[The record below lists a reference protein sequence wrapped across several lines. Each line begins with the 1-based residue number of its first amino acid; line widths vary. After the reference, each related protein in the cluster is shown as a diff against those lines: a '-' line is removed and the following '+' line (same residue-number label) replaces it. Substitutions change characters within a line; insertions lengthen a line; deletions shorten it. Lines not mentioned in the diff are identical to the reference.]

1 VAKKPWGGRFTQDT
15 NELTEE
21 FTASIS
27 FDKRLYRYD
36 IKGSMAYCKAL
47 AKAGIVS
54 QNEKEKIIQA
64 LKEIEQ
70 EIEQGVFPFS
80 THLEDIHMHIE
91 EKLITKIGETGG
103 KLHTG
108 RSRNDQIA
116 LDVRLYLKEEMGS
129 IIDLLKGLQTS
140 VVGVADKHMDVIMPG
155 YTHLR
160 KAQPVLFSH
169 HLMAY
174 YEMFNRD
181 RRRLANTLRG
191 MDCLPL
197 GSGAL
202 AGTPYPIDLKYL
214 AELLGF
220 AEISQNSLDAVSD
233 RDFVAEFL
241 FCCSLLMMHLSRLCE
256 ELIVWSAPEFGFLR
270 LPQAFCTG
278 SSIMPQKANPDVLEL
293 IRAKTGRVY
302 GALITVLTVLK
313 GLPLAYNRD
322 LQEDKEPLF
331 DTVDTVK
338 GSLQI
343 MASLIENVEV
353 DKEEMQKAA
362 SKGYTNATDLADY
375 LTKKGLPFR
384 EAHQITGKAVQHAEE
399 RGVTLDDL
407 TLDELRSFSPT
418 IGEDVFDY
426 IRIEGSVDH
435 RQGTGG
441 TARRRVAQQIKKAQ
455 KELSR

>member
-1 VAKKPWGGRFTQDT
+1 MAKKPWGGRFTQDT

-27 FDKRLYRYD
+27 FDKRLFRFD
-36 IKGSMAYCKAL
+36 IKGSMAYCEVL
-47 AKAGIVS
+47 AKAGIIS
-54 QNEKEKIIQA
+54 QNEKQKIIQA
-64 LKEIEQ
+64 LQEIEQ
-70 EIEQGVFPFS
+70 EIEKGVFPFS

-91 EKLITKIGETGG
+91 EKLIAKIGETGG

-116 LDVRLYLKEEMGS
+116 LDMRLYVKDEVADILNRVTV
-129 IIDLLKGLQTS
+129 LQTS
-140 VVGVADKHMDVIMPG
+140 LVTLADKHIEVIMPG

-160 KAQPVLFSH
+160 KAQPILFSH
-169 HLMAY
+169 HVMAY
-174 YEMFNRD
+174 YEMFKRD
-181 RRRLANTLRG
+181 RERLADALKRI
-191 MDCLPL
+191 DVLPL

-202 AGTPYPIDLKYL
+202 AGTSYPIDREYL

-220 AEISQNSLDAVSD
+220 AAVSQNSIDAVSD
-233 RDFVAEFL
+233 RDFVVEFL
-241 FCCSLLMMHLSRLCE
+241 AHCALLMMHLSRLCE
-256 ELIVWSAPEFGFLR
+256 ELIIWSSPEFGFLR

-338 GSLQI
+338 SSLQI
-343 MASLIENVEV
+343 MASLMEKVEV
-353 DKEEMQKAA
+353 D
-362 SKGYTNATDLADY
+362 SKRMREATSEGYTNATDLADY
-375 LTKKGLPFR
+375 LVMKGIPFR
-384 EAHQITGKAVQHAEE
+384 EAHQITGKAVQYAEE
-399 RGVTLDDL
+399 KGVPLEDL
-407 TLDELRSFSPT
+407 ALDELRSFSPSVA
-418 IGEDVFDY
+418 EDVFDY
-426 IRIEGSVDH
+426 IRIEASVNH
-435 RQGTGG
+435 RQSLGG
-441 TARRRVAQQIKKAQ
+441 TARSRVTEQIKKAK
-455 KELSR
+455 KELS

>member
-1 VAKKPWGGRFTQDT
+1 VTKKPWGGRFTQDT

-36 IKGSMAYCKAL
+36 IKGSMAYCEAL
-47 AKAGIVS
+47 AKAEIIS
-54 QNEKEKIIQA
+54 PNEKGKIIRA
-64 LKEIEQ
+64 LKEIEG
-70 EIEQGVFPFS
+70 EIEKGAFPFAA
-80 THLEDIHMHIE
+80 HLEDIHMHIE
-91 EKLITKIGETGG
+91 EKLIAKIGETGG

-116 LDVRLYLKEEMGS
+116 LDVRLYLKEEVGT
-129 IIDLLKGLQTS
+129 IIDLLKGLQAS
-140 VVGVADKHMDVIMPG
+140 VVDVAKKHKDVIMPG

-160 KAQPVLFSH
+160 KAQPVLLSH

-174 YEMFNRD
+174 YEMFKRD
-181 RRRLANTLRG
+181 RQRLANALSS
-191 MDCLPL
+191 MDVLPL

-202 AGTPYPIDLKYL
+202 AGTPYPIDREYL

-270 LPQAFCTG
+270 LSQAFCTG

-302 GALITVLTVLK
+302 GSLVTVLTVLK

-353 DKEEMQKAA
+353 DQERMSTVA
-362 SKGYTNATDLADY
+362 SEGYTNATDLADY

-384 EAHQITGKAVQHAEE
+384 EAHQITGKAVQHAEAK
-399 RGVTLDDL
+399 GVTLDDL

-426 IRIEGSVDH
+426 IRIEASVDH
-435 RQGTGG
+435 RQGIGG
-441 TARRRVAQQIKKAQ
+441 TARQRVAQQIKKAQ

>member
-1 VAKKPWGGRFTQDT
+1 MTKKPWGGRFTQKT

-36 IKGSMAYCKAL
+36 ITGSMAYCEAL
-47 AKAGIVS
+47 AKAGIIS
-54 QNEKEKIIQA
+54 TNEKGKILQA
-64 LKEIEQ
+64 LKEIEG
-70 EIEQGVFPFS
+70 EIEKGEFPFS

-91 EKLITKIGETGG
+91 ERLIAKIGETGG

-116 LDVRLYLKEEMGS
+116 LDLRLYLKEEVTT
-129 IIDLLKGLQTS
+129 IIDLIKGFQAS
-140 VVGVADKHMDVIMPG
+140 VVEVANKHVDVIMPG

-160 KAQPVLFSH
+160 KAQPILFAH

-174 YEMFNRD
+174 YEMVKRD
-181 RRRLANTLRG
+181 RARLANALDRI
-191 MDCLPL
+191 DCLPL

-202 AGTPYPIDLKYL
+202 AGTPYPIDREYL
-214 AELLGF
+214 AKLLGL
-220 AEISQNSLDAVSD
+220 AAISQNSIDAVSD
-233 RDFVAEFL
+233 RDFVGEFL

-256 ELIVWSAPEFGFLR
+256 EFIMWSAPEFGFLR

-302 GALITVLTVLK
+302 GALVTLLTVLK
-313 GLPLAYNRD
+313 ALPLAYNRD

-338 GSLQI
+338 DSLKI
-343 MASLIENVEV
+343 MASLIANVEV
-353 DKEEMQKAA
+353 HKEAMRKAA
-362 SKGYTNATDLADY
+362 SEEYTNATDLADY
-375 LTKKGLPFR
+375 LVMKGIPFR
-384 EAHQITGKAVQHAEE
+384 EAHQITGKAVQYAEE
-399 RGVTLDDL
+399 KRKTLDDL
-407 TLDELRSFSPT
+407 SLDELQTFSP
-418 IGEDVFDY
+418 IIREDVFDY
-426 IRIEGSVDH
+426 IRIDGSIDH
-435 RQGTGG
+435 RQSIGG
-441 TARRRVAQQIKKAQ
+441 TARQRVAQQIKKAK
-455 KELSR
+455 KELS

>member
-1 VAKKPWGGRFTQDT
+1 VAKKPWGGRFTQET
-15 NELTEE
+15 NKLTEA

-36 IKGSMAYCKAL
+36 ITGSMAYCEAL
-47 AKAGIVS
+47 AKAGIIS
-54 QNEKEKIIQA
+54 TDEKGKILQA
-64 LKEIEQ
+64 LKEIEG
-70 EIEQGVFPFS
+70 EIKKGEFPFS

-91 EKLITKIGETGG
+91 ERLIAKIGETGG

-116 LDVRLYLKEEMGS
+116 LDLRLYLKEEVTT
-129 IIDLLKGLQTS
+129 IIDLIKGFQVS
-140 VVGVADKHMDVIMPG
+140 VVGVVDKHMDVIMPG

-160 KAQPVLFSH
+160 KAQPILFAH

-174 YEMFNRD
+174 YEMVKRD
-181 RRRLANTLRG
+181 RERLADALGRI
-191 MDCLPL
+191 DCLPL
-197 GSGAL
+197 GSSAL
-202 AGTPYPIDLKYL
+202 AGTPYPIDREYL
-214 AELLGF
+214 AKLLGF
-220 AEISQNSLDAVSD
+220 AAISQNSIDAVSD

-256 ELIVWSAPEFGFLR
+256 ELIVWSTPEFGFLR

-302 GALITVLTVLK
+302 GALVTLLTVLK
-313 GLPLAYNRD
+313 ALPLAYNRD

-338 GSLQI
+338 NSLEI
-343 MASLIENVEV
+343 MANLIANVVV
-353 DKEEMQKAA
+353 DKEAMRKAA
-362 SKGYTNATDLADY
+362 SEEYTNATDLADY
-375 LTKKGLPFR
+375 LVLKGIPFR
-384 EAHQITGKAVQHAEE
+384 EAHQITGKAVQYAEE
-399 RGVTLDDL
+399 KRKPLNDL
-407 TLDELRSFSPT
+407 SLDELRTFSPI

-435 RQGTGG
+435 RQSVGG
-441 TARRRVAQQIKKAQ
+441 TARQIVAQQIKKAHE
-455 KELSR
+455 ELS

>member
-1 VAKKPWGGRFTQDT
+1 VAKKPWGGRFTQET
-15 NELTEE
+15 NALTEA

-36 IKGSMAYCKAL
+36 ITGSMAYCEVL
-47 AKAGIVS
+47 TKAGIIS
-54 QNEKEKIIQA
+54 TSEKGKILQA
-64 LKEIEQ
+64 LKEIEG
-70 EIEQGVFPFS
+70 EIEKGEFSFS

-91 EKLITKIGETGG
+91 ERLIAKIGETGG

-116 LDVRLYLKEEMGS
+116 LDLRLYLKEEVTT
-129 IIDLLKGLQTS
+129 IIDLIKKFQTS

-160 KAQPVLFSH
+160 KAQPILFAH
-169 HLMAY
+169 HFMAY
-174 YEMFNRD
+174 YEMVKRD
-181 RRRLANTLRG
+181 RERLTDALGRI
-191 MDCLPL
+191 DVLPL

-202 AGTPYPIDLKYL
+202 AGTPYPIDREYL
-214 AELLGF
+214 AKLLGL
-220 AEISQNSLDAVSD
+220 AAISQNSIDAVSD
-233 RDFVAEFL
+233 RDFVGEVL

-256 ELIVWSAPEFGFLR
+256 EFIVWSAPEFGFLR

-302 GALITVLTVLK
+302 GALVTLLTVLK
-313 GLPLAYNRD
+313 ALPLAYNRD

-338 GSLQI
+338 SSLQI
-343 MASLIENVEV
+343 MTSLIEKVEV
-353 DKEEMQKAA
+353 DRERMRKAVSEE
-362 SKGYTNATDLADY
+362 YTNATDLADY
-375 LTKKGLPFR
+375 LVIKGIPFR
-384 EAHQITGKAVQHAEE
+384 EAHQITGKAVQYAEE
-399 RGVTLDDL
+399 KRKTLDDL
-407 TLDELRSFSPT
+407 SLDELRTFSPI
-418 IGEDVFDY
+418 IGEDIFDY

-435 RQGTGG
+435 RQSIGG
-441 TARRRVAQQIKKAQ
+441 TARQRVTQQIKKAH
-455 KELSR
+455 EDLS

>member
-1 VAKKPWGGRFTQDT
+1 VAKKPWGGRFTQET
-15 NELTEE
+15 NALTEA

-36 IKGSMAYCKAL
+36 ITGSMAYCEVL
-47 AKAGIVS
+47 TKAGIIS
-54 QNEKEKIIQA
+54 TSEKGKILQA
-64 LKEIEQ
+64 LKEIEG
-70 EIEQGVFPFS
+70 EIEKGEFSFS

-91 EKLITKIGETGG
+91 ERLIAKIGETGG

-116 LDVRLYLKEEMGS
+116 LDLRLYLKEEVTT
-129 IIDLLKGLQTS
+129 IIDLIKKFQTS

-160 KAQPVLFSH
+160 KAQPILFAH
-169 HLMAY
+169 HFMAY
-174 YEMFNRD
+174 YEMVKRD
-181 RRRLANTLRG
+181 RERLTDALGRI
-191 MDCLPL
+191 DVLPL

-202 AGTPYPIDLKYL
+202 AGTPYPIDREYL
-214 AELLGF
+214 AKLLGL
-220 AEISQNSLDAVSD
+220 AAISQNSIDAVSD
-233 RDFVAEFL
+233 RDFVGEVL

-256 ELIVWSAPEFGFLR
+256 EFIVWSAPEFGFLR

-302 GALITVLTVLK
+302 GALVTLLTVLK
-313 GLPLAYNRD
+313 ALPLAYNRD

-338 GSLQI
+338 SSLQI
-343 MASLIENVEV
+343 MTSLIEKVEV
-353 DKEEMQKAA
+353 DRERMRKAVSEE
-362 SKGYTNATDLADY
+362 YTNATDLADY
-375 LTKKGLPFR
+375 LVIKGIPFR
-384 EAHQITGKAVQHAEE
+384 EAHQITGKAVQYAEE
-399 RGVTLDDL
+399 KRKTLDDL
-407 TLDELRSFSPT
+407 SLDELRTFSPI
-418 IGEDVFDY
+418 IGEDIFDY

-435 RQGTGG
+435 SQSIGG
-441 TARRRVAQQIKKAQ
+441 TARQRVTQQIKKAH
-455 KELSR
+455 EDLS

>member
-1 VAKKPWGGRFTQDT
+1 MAKKPWGGRFTQDT

-36 IKGSMAYCKAL
+36 IKGSMAYCEVL
-47 AKAGIVS
+47 AKAGIIS
-54 QNEKEKIIQA
+54 HNEKEKIIRA

-70 EIEQGVFPFS
+70 EIEKGAFPFS
-80 THLEDIHMHIE
+80 AHLEDIHMHIE
-91 EKLITKIGETGG
+91 QRLQEKIGETGG

-116 LDVRLYLKEEMGS
+116 LDVRLYLKEEVIS
-129 IIDLLKGLQTS
+129 IFELLTGLQIS
-140 VVGVADKHMDVIMPG
+140 LVGVADTHMDVIMPG

-160 KAQPVLFSH
+160 KAQPILLSH
-169 HLMAY
+169 HVMAY
-174 YEMFNRD
+174 YEMFKRD
-181 RRRLANTLRG
+181 RERLTNALSS
-191 MDCLPL
+191 MDILPL

-202 AGTPYPIDLKYL
+202 AGTPYPIDREHL
-214 AELLGF
+214 AQLLGF
-220 AEISQNSLDAVSD
+220 AAISQNSLDAVSD

-241 FCCSLLMMHLSRLCE
+241 SCCSLLMMHLSRLCE
-256 ELIVWSAPEFGFLR
+256 ELIVWSSPEFGFLR

-313 GLPLAYNRD
+313 GIPLAYNRD

-343 MASLIENVEV
+343 MASLLANVEV
-353 DKEEMQKAA
+353 HKEEMLKAA
-362 SKGYTNATDLADY
+362 AEEYTNATDLADY
-375 LTKKGLPFR
+375 LAKKGLPFR
-384 EAHQITGKAVQHAEE
+384 EAHQITGKVVQYAEE
-399 RGVTLDDL
+399 KGVPLDDL
-407 TLDELRSFSPT
+407 ALDELRSFSP
-418 IGEDVFDY
+418 IFGEDVFDY

-435 RQGTGG
+435 RQGIGG

-455 KELSR
+455 KELS

>member
-1 VAKKPWGGRFTQDT
+1 MAKKPWGGRFTQDT

-27 FDKRLYRYD
+27 FDKRLYRHD
-36 IKGSMAYCKAL
+36 IKGSMAYCEVL
-47 AKAGIVS
+47 EKAGIIT

-70 EIEQGVFPFS
+70 EIEKGAFPFAA
-80 THLEDIHMHIE
+80 HLEDIHMHIE
-91 EKLITKIGETGG
+91 EKLIAKIGETGG

-116 LDVRLYLKEEMGS
+116 LDVRLYLKEEVAS

-140 VVGVADKHMDVIMPG
+140 LVGQAAKHKDVIMPG

-160 KAQPVLFSH
+160 KAQPILFSH
-169 HLMAY
+169 HVMAY
-174 YEMFNRD
+174 YEMFKRD
-181 RRRLANTLRG
+181 RERLNNALKS

-202 AGTPYPIDLKYL
+202 AGIPYPIDREYL

-220 AEISQNSLDAVSD
+220 AAISQNSLDAVSD
-233 RDFVAEFL
+233 RDFVAESL

-256 ELIVWSAPEFGFLR
+256 EFIVWSAPEFGFLR
-270 LPQAFCTG
+270 MPQAFCTG

-338 GSLQI
+338 GSLEI
-343 MASLIENVEV
+343 MASLIEDIEVEQ
-353 DKEEMQKAA
+353 ERMREAA
-362 SKGYTNATDLADY
+362 SEGYTNATDLADY

-384 EAHQITGKAVQHAEE
+384 EAHQITGKAVQYAEE
-399 RGVTLDDL
+399 KGVPLDAL
-407 TLDELRSFSPT
+407 ALEELRSISPA
-418 IGEDVFDY
+418 IEEDVFDY
-426 IRIEGSVDH
+426 IRIEATVDH
-435 RQGTGG
+435 RQSIGG
-441 TARRRVAQQIKKAQ
+441 TARQRVAQQIKKAQ